1 MMKVSIR
8 EKTFNPFHEIES
20 YEKNLRVTGKY
31 GATAMFVGSMRD
43 FNEGRKIDSMFLEY
57 YPEMT
62 EKRLYEILNDAKKK
76 FTLLDLLLLH
86 RVGEIEVGDH
96 IVLIAT
102 WSEHRKEAFDSC
114 RFIMEEL
121 KTRAPFWKKEK
132 TSMGDHWVKKNTPGF

>member
-62 EKRLYEILNDAKKK
+62 EKHLYEILNDAKKK

-86 RVGEIEVGDH
+86 RVGQIEVGDH

-132 TSMGDHWVKKNTPGF
+132 TSTGDHWVKKNTPGF